1 MALSCK
7 KNLFQYNYFGLMS
20 YNFYRTWFAFRQL
33 RETVFNF
40 CQKELAPH
48 AEAID
53 KANNF
58 PQMRE
63 FWRKLGDMGLL
74 GITASPDFGGS
85 GMGYL
90 DHCIVMEEMSRYRSG
105 HTNVRYFLHCQKII
119 KVENCKR
126 LNHCVCLLQGLRS
139 DSPKLRRPLKSLRE
153 SDQPQWYRWPEGK
166 VLAQAQHRSGH

>member
-1 MALSCK
+1 MQFVSKPDL
-7 KNLFQYNYFGLMS
+7 L
-20 YNFYRTWFAFRQL
+20 FRQL

-90 DHCIVMEEMSRYRSG
+90 DHCIVMEEMSRYRST
-105 HTNVRYFLHCQKII
+105 HTYARNFLHCQK
-119 KVENCKR
+119 
-126 LNHCVCLLQGLRS
+126 
-139 DSPKLRRPLKSLRE
+139 
-153 SDQPQWYRWPEGK
+153 
-166 VLAQAQHRSGH
+166 

>member
-1 MALSCK
+1 ML
-7 KNLFQYNYFGLMS
+7 
-20 YNFYRTWFAFRQL
+20 FRQL

-90 DHCIVMEEMSRYRSG
+90 DHCIVMEEMSRYG
-105 HTNVRYFLHCQKII
+105 TANTYAYNFLHCQK
-119 KVENCKR
+119 
-126 LNHCVCLLQGLRS
+126 
-139 DSPKLRRPLKSLRE
+139 
-153 SDQPQWYRWPEGK
+153 
-166 VLAQAQHRSGH
+166 